1 MTGPST
7 LDVFYGAFLVIYG
20 VVWVWLILPELGR
33 KLDRLEAD
41 EVLDTPLLKIFTLV
55 CVIIG
60 VIFGFINGYNVPLQ
74 PGEDPSNHLMGGIL
88 YAAGGAIFGVFATIA
103 PLLIAAG
110 LAFFVV
116 VGTAGLALVWVKG
129 LVSAFFDRR

>member
-7 LDVFYGAFLVIYG
+7 LDVIYGAILVIYG
-20 VVWVWLILPELGR
+20 VVWVWFILPELGR
-33 KLDRLEAD
+33 KMRRPETD
-41 EVLDTPLLKIFTLV
+41 EVLDTPLLKIFTLF
-55 CVIIG
+55 CVIIEG
-60 VIFGFINGYNVPLQ
+60 IFGFISGCNVPLQ
-74 PGEDPSNHLMGGIL
+74 PGEDSSNHIIAGIL

-129 LVSAFFDRR
+129 LFSALLSRR